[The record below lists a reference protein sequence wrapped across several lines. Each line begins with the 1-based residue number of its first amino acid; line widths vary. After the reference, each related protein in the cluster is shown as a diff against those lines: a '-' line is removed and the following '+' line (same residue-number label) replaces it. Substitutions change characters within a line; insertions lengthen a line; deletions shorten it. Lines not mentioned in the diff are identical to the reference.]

1 MILGI
6 QKEYNSSDE
15 EGAEPK
21 HSMPPSQPP
30 RERALEKMILESAE
44 NEGVDTDDHDWKD
57 LYYKERFEGRLSA
70 EARGGEFAEFHRNLR
85 QSYLE
90 GLDWV
95 MKYYFHG
102 WYVHTLSSTYRIVNF
117 VS

>member
-1 MILGI
+1 M
-6 QKEYNSSDE
+6 
-15 EGAEPK
+15 PK
-21 HSMPPSQPP
+21 HNTPPPQP

-44 NEGVDTDDHDWKD
+44 EGEDNDHDWKD
-57 LYYKERFEGRLSA
+57 LYYKERFEGRLSV

-102 WYVHTLSSTYRIVNF
+102 WYNSVCNYLCRLTNF
-117 VS
+117 A